1 MERWT
6 KCVLPGLGGSRR
18 RGQAATGLLMNIARR
33 RYGGW
38 KRSSGNFRSSSSACE
53 WRRTRRSSISSWRSA
68 ARVPTRHHNP
78 RTRSKATSS
87 ATMTTTYG
95 FGEARARSRGAR
107 IARIDVLATL
117 LDTALVIRG
126 TGVRFGL
133 DALIGL
139 FPVVGDIITT
149 ALSLFIVH
157 EAYQLG
163 APGHVIA
170 RMLGNVAL
178 DGVFGAVPL
187 VGDAFDVLWRA
198 NRRNVRLLREW
209 LDHERWR

>member
-1 MERWT
+1 
-6 KCVLPGLGGSRR
+6 
-18 RGQAATGLLMNIARR
+18 
-33 RYGGW
+33 
-38 KRSSGNFRSSSSACE
+38 
-53 WRRTRRSSISSWRSA
+53 
-68 ARVPTRHHNP
+68 
-78 RTRSKATSS
+78 
-87 ATMTTTYG
+87 MTTTYG
-95 FGEARARSRGAR
+95 FGFDDLARPRSRGAR
-107 IARIDVLATL
+107 IARIDALATL
-117 LDTALVIRG
+117 LDTALVIPG

-139 FPVVGDIITT
+139 FPVVGDVITT

-157 EAYQLG
+157 EAYLLG

>member
-1 MERWT
+1 
-6 KCVLPGLGGSRR
+6 
-18 RGQAATGLLMNIARR
+18 
-33 RYGGW
+33 
-38 KRSSGNFRSSSSACE
+38 
-53 WRRTRRSSISSWRSA
+53 
-68 ARVPTRHHNP
+68 
-78 RTRSKATSS
+78 
-87 ATMTTTYG
+87 MTTTYG
-95 FGEARARSRGAR
+95 FGFDDLARPRSRGAR
-107 IARIDVLATL
+107 IARIDALATL
-117 LDTALVIRG
+117 LDTALVIPG

-157 EAYQLG
+157 EAYLLG

-187 VGDAFDVLWRA
+187 VGDALDVLWRA
-198 NRRNVRLLREW
+198 NRRNVQLLREW
-209 LDHERWR
+209 LAREDGYWRP

>member
-1 MERWT
+1 MTTAYAYAFGSDFVHPR
-6 KCVLPGLGGSRR
+6 SRR
-18 RGQAATGLLMNIARR
+18 
-33 RYGGW
+33 
-38 KRSSGNFRSSSSACE
+38 
-53 WRRTRRSSISSWRSA
+53 
-68 ARVPTRHHNP
+68 
-78 RTRSKATSS
+78 
-87 ATMTTTYG
+87 
-95 FGEARARSRGAR
+95 AR
-107 IARIDVLATL
+107 IARIDALATL
-117 LDTALVIRG
+117 LDTALVIPG

-139 FPVVGDIITT
+139 FPAVGDLITT

-198 NRRNVRLLREW
+198 NRRNMRLLREW
-209 LDHERWR
+209 LERGTHSRA

>member
-1 MERWT
+1 VQRGLRIDAGLTPLQGDRGALTWGRAALPAVER
-6 KCVLPGLGGSRR
+6 L
-18 RGQAATGLLMNIARR
+18 
-33 RYGGW
+33 
-38 KRSSGNFRSSSSACE
+38 RSPP
-53 WRRTRRSSISSWRSA
+53 
-68 ARVPTRHHNP
+68 RVPIWGREGRTTR
-78 RTRSKATSS
+78 T
-87 ATMTTTYG
+87 TMTTTYG
-95 FGEARARSRGAR
+95 FGFGDLARPRSRGAR
-107 IARIDVLATL
+107 IARIDALATL
-117 LDTALVIRG
+117 LDTALVIPG

-209 LDHERWR
+209 LNHERWR